1 MTPHDFVAR
10 WQAAD
15 LSERAA
21 CQSHFADLCAV
32 LGQPKPTDVDPTGSW
47 YAFEKGVDTA
57 DGKKGWADVWLKGKF
72 GWEYKRK
79 HRDLRAA
86 YQQLLKYREAL
97 ENPPLL
103 VVCDLDRFEVHTN
116 FTGYATKTYAFDLEG
131 LKDPRN
137 VQVLRLAF
145 TDPDK
150 LRPDRTQE
158 AVTREI
164 ADSFAELADGLRARG
179 EKPERAAHFLMKLMF
194 CMFAEDIDLLPRGLF
209 TETVAS
215 AKNDP
220 AG

>member
-21 CQSHFADLCAV
+21 CQSHFADLCSV

-79 HRDLRAA
+79 HRDLKAA
-86 YQQLLKYREAL
+86 YQQLQKYREAL

-103 VVCDLDRFEVHTN
+103 VVCDLNRFEVHTN
-116 FTGYATKTYAFDLEG
+116 FTGYAPKTYAFDLEG
-131 LKDPRN
+131 LKDPKN
-137 VQVLRLAF
+137 IQVLRHAF
-145 TDPDK
+145 TELDK
-150 LRPDRTQE
+150 LWPDRMQE
-158 AVTREI
+158 ARRP
-164 ADSFAELADGLRARG
+164 SARS
-179 EKPERAAHFLMKLMF
+179 P
-194 CMFAEDIDLLPRGLF
+194 
-209 TETVAS
+209 TAS
-215 AKNDP
+215 P
-220 AG
+220 S